1 MSELLRKRDEDR
13 QRKASARVTSRAR
26 YRARRALAFALA
38 LACLIGFVAAQSQAL
53 KQRAEVE
60 ETTFQL
66 SAPATNKSVLLIE
79 SYGENN
85 PSVLLERRGV
95 LSVLRTRGVTVDVE
109 YMDTRNYPIGYA
121 ASDSWRDMIRARLAA
136 HGPYDAVLCA
146 DDDALRAVDSIHDE
160 LFANT
165 PVVFF
170 SVNDVDFG
178 RQTAGEGWATGI
190 VEHGHVEQILLAAA
204 RLEPDARNLVVIT
217 DDSALGRAS
226 LAQFEEARAQLPGY
240 TERIIQASSMSRKD
254 LAHALEGL
262 GPNDIV
268 FQLAAYSDDEGQ
280 GYTLDETSRFVTRH
294 CRVPVFRE
302 SGAGVGSGITGASYV
317 DYEGQG
323 RRAAELAWR
332 VMGGAD
338 VADIPVESDEV
349 TCTVFDVR
357 AVEKHGLDR
366 DLVPDDAYLVN
377 DPDPRAEAR
386 PFYLPTALLA
396 SGIALVFYFVYLGN
410 RRMRE
415 DAAAI
420 AASRD
425 DLDYQLRHDT
435 LTGLPNRLALAEKG
449 AAGPDGARAL
459 VSLDLDGFA
468 DLNDSYGHDVG
479 DLAIR
484 QVASRMSER
493 LAVPALASS
502 APSDG
507 AAASV
512 PAASVSAAAGSM
524 PFIARSGGD
533 EFALVFDHA
542 LVEGCEELVIL
553 EKLIGEPIEADGF
566 RLSLTASMGVVNR
579 APGMTFEEMVQ
590 YADLAIADAKAAT
603 GRTSIAFFD
612 DDMKRRLE
620 ERIRIT
626 TCLKRAIDH
635 DGFTMV
641 YQPQVETATR
651 RLVGVE
657 ALVRLVG
664 GEYGPGQFIPVAE
677 SAGLVVEIGR
687 IVTRK
692 VADDLAAWIA
702 AGREPVPVSINFSA
716 AQLKDAGYLDFL
728 SSLLEERG
736 IDSRLIK
743 IEITESLMLENEV
756 AGSVLC
762 DRIHADGMRL
772 ALDDFGTGY
781 SSLARMAQLPMDDV
795 KLDKSLTDEFL
806 IEGSE
811 GFVDDITHLVHG
823 LGKTIVVEGVETED
837 QYRLCLRLGCDEIQG
852 YYFSRP
858 VAPAELAAFAAALA
872 PAGSAPVAEPDPAPD
887 LDPAPSPDADLVV
900 AAPGP
905 DHGLVTDATD
915 DPQTGSDQSPCSA

>member
-121 ASDSWRDMIRARLAA
+121 ASDSWRDMIRARLTA

-146 DDDALRAVDSIHDE
+146 DDDALRAVDAIHDE
-160 LFANT
+160 LFSGT

-178 RQTAGEGWATGI
+178 RQTAGKGWATGI

-204 RLEPDARNLVVIT
+204 ALEPDARNLVVIT

-240 TERIIQASSMSRKD
+240 TERIIQASSMSRKGF
-254 LAHALEGL
+254 AHALEGL

-268 FQLAAYSDDEGQ
+268 FQLAAYSDDAGK
-280 GYTLDETSRFVTRH
+280 GYTLDETTRFVTRH

-338 VADIPVESDEV
+338 PADIPVETDGV
-349 TCTVFDVR
+349 TSTVFDVR
-357 AVEKHGLDR
+357 AVEQHGLDR
-366 DLVPDDAYLVN
+366 NLVPADAYLVN

-396 SGIALVFYFVYLGN
+396 AAVALVCYFVYLGN
-410 RRMRE
+410 RRMKE

-435 LTGLPNRLALAEKG
+435 LTGLPNRLALAEK
-449 AAGPDGARAL
+449 AAGVGTDEPLSL

-479 DLAIR
+479 DLAIK
-484 QVASRMSER
+484 QIASRMSER
-493 LAVPALASS
+493 LAIPALASS
-502 APSDG
+502 APSNG
-507 AAASV
+507 TAA
-512 PAASVSAAAGSM
+512 SM

-533 EFALVFDHA
+533 EFALVFGHP
-542 LVEGCEELVIL
+542 LEPGSSELEIL
-553 EKLIGEPIEADGF
+553 RELIGEPIEADGF
-566 RLSLTASMGVVNR
+566 KLSLTASMGVVNR

-590 YADLAIADAKAAT
+590 YADLAIADAKAET
-603 GRTSIAFFD
+603 GRTTAAFFD
-612 DDMKRRLE
+612 DDMRRRLE
-620 ERIRIT
+620 ERISIT

-657 ALVRLVG
+657 ALVRLRG

-716 AQLKDAGYLDFL
+716 AQLRDTGYLDFL
-728 SSLLEERG
+728 SALLADRG
-736 IDSRLIK
+736 IDPRIVK
-743 IEITESLMLENEV
+743 IEITESLMLENED
-756 AGSVLC
+756 AGAALC
-762 DRIHADGMRL
+762 DRIHGGGMRL

-795 KLDKSLTDEFL
+795 KLDKSLVDEFL
-806 IEGSE
+806 VEGRE
-811 GFVDDITHLVHG
+811 GLVDDVTHLVHG

-837 QYRLCLRLGCDEIQG
+837 QYGLARRLGCDVIQG

-858 VAPAELAAFAAALA
+858 VGPADLAVFAAAFASD
-872 PAGSAPVAEPDPAPD
+872 PASAVPASGPDVATVSAPINPASAV
-887 LDPAPSPDADLVV
+887 PAASPAADLVSAV
-900 AAPGP
+900 PGL
-905 DHGLVTDATD
+905 DHGPVTDVTND
-915 DPQTGSDQSPCSA
+915 QQTESDQSPYSA

>member
-1 MSELLRKRDEDR
+1 MADHD
-13 QRKASARVTSRAR
+13 VTSRTR
-26 YRARRALAFALA
+26 YRARRALTFALA
-38 LACLIGFVAAQSQAL
+38 LICLIGFMIAQSRAL

-66 SAPATNKSVLLIE
+66 TAPATEKSVLLIE

-85 PSVLLERRGV
+85 PSVPLERRGV
-95 LSVLRTRGVTVDVE
+95 LDVLRTRGVTVDVE

-121 ASDSWRDMIRARLAA
+121 ASDSWRDMIRARLTA
-136 HGPYDAVLCA
+136 HGPYNAVICA
-146 DDDALRAVDSIHDE
+146 DDDALHAVDAIHDE
-160 LFANT
+160 LFAGT

-170 SVNDVDFG
+170 SVNDVAYG
-178 RQTAGEGWATGI
+178 QAVAGEGWATGI

-204 RLEPDARNLVVIT
+204 HLEPDARNLVVIT

-240 TERIIQASSMSRKD
+240 TERIISASSMSRKS
-254 LAHALEGL
+254 LARALEDL
-262 GPNDIV
+262 GDNDIV
-268 FQLAAYSDDEGQ
+268 FQLAAYSDKNGN
-280 GYTLDETSRFVTRH
+280 GYTLDETNRFVTRH
-294 CRVPVFRE
+294 CHVPVFRE

-338 VADIPVESDEV
+338 PADIPVETDEV
-349 TCTVFDVR
+349 TSTVFDLK
-357 AVEKHGLDR
+357 AVEDHGLDR
-366 DLVPDDAYLVN
+366 DLVRDGAYLVN
-377 DPDPRAEAR
+377 DPDPRAAAQ
-386 PFYLPTALLA
+386 PFILSVILLA
-396 SGIALVFYFVYLGN
+396 AGVALVCYFVSLGN

-435 LTGLPNRLALAEKG
+435 LTGLPNRLALAEK
-449 AAGPDGARAL
+449 AAGVGPDDPLSL

-479 DLAIR
+479 DQAI
-484 QVASRMSER
+484 Q
-493 LAVPALASS
+493 ALAARMRDRLTS
-502 APSDG
+502 
-507 AAASV
+507 
-512 PAASVSAAAGSM
+512 

-533 EFALVFDHA
+533 EFALIFDHPLTA
-542 LVEGCEELVIL
+542 DSEELVL
-553 EKLIGEPIEADGF
+553 LRKLIGDPMEAGGF
-566 RLSLTASMGVVNR
+566 TLTLTASVGAVNR
-579 APGMTFEEMVQ
+579 EPGMSVEEMVRC
-590 YADLAIADAKAAT
+590 ADLAMADAKAAI
-603 GRTSIAFFD
+603 GRTSLAFYND
-612 DDMKRRLE
+612 AMRLRLE

-626 TCLKRAIDH
+626 TCLRHAIDA

-651 RLVGVE
+651 HLVGVE
-657 ALVRLVG
+657 ALVRLAG

-677 SAGLVVEIGR
+677 GAGLVVDIGR

-692 VADDLAAWIA
+692 VVGDLAAWIA

-716 AQLKDAGYLDFL
+716 AQLRDVGYLDYL
-728 SSLLEERG
+728 AALLEERD
-736 IDSRLIK
+736 IDPRLIK
-743 IEITESLMLENEV
+743 IEITESLMLENEA
-756 AGSVLC
+756 AGAALC
-762 DRIHADGMRL
+762 EQVHAAGMHL

-795 KLDKSLTDEFL
+795 KLDKSLVDEFL

-823 LGKTIVVEGVETED
+823 LGKTIVVEGVETES
-837 QYRLCLRLGCDEIQG
+837 QYGLARRLGCDVIQG

-858 VAPAELAAFAAALA
+858 VAPSDLATFAAQLAPSTPMPALAFASTSEA
-872 PAGSAPVAEPDPAPD
+872 PDPAPSSD
-887 LDPAPSPDADLVV
+887 AATVSAPIDSASALPAPANPASSHASSETAPGPAADLASAV
-900 AAPGP
+900 PGP
-905 DHGLVTDATD
+905 DHGPVTDATD
-915 DPQTGSDQSPCSA
+915 DPQTESDQSPYSA